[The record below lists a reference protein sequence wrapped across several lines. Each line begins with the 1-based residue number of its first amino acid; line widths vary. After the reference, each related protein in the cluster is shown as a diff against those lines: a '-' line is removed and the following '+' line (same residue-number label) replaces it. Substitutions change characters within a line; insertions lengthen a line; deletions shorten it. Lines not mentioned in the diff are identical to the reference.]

1 MESDSHWFAAY
12 VGPWFITPKDAARSR
27 PDDAPI
33 VVDDAL
39 MVKIGESFPP
49 EHFFKIV
56 FGIWIL
62 VQLGVMVT
70 LRVRR
75 RRQAMSEKQ
84 D

>member
-1 MESDSHWFAAY
+1 MRKQCSARAL
-12 VGPWFITPKDAARSR
+12 PNAPLPKDAARK
-27 PDDAPI
+27 
-33 VVDDAL
+33 AL
-39 MVKIGESFPP
+39 AHTTLIMVKIGESFPP

>member
-1 MESDSHWFAAY
+1 MESDSHWFAAD
-12 VGPWFITPKDAARSR
+12 VGHWFITPKDAARSR
-27 PDDAPI
+27 P
-33 VVDDAL
+33 DDAL

>member
-1 MESDSHWFAAY
+1 MVRRG

-27 PDDAPI
+27 PDDARRRPSTP
-33 VVDDAL
+33 DDAL

>member
-1 MESDSHWFAAY
+1 MESDSHWFAAG

-27 PDDAPI
+27 PDDDD
-33 VVDDAL
+33 DDAL

>member
-1 MESDSHWFAAY
+1 MESDSRWFTVATRRPLVY
-12 VGPWFITPKDAARSR
+12 HPQGRRRAR
-27 PDDAPI
+27 P
-33 VVDDAL
+33 DDAL